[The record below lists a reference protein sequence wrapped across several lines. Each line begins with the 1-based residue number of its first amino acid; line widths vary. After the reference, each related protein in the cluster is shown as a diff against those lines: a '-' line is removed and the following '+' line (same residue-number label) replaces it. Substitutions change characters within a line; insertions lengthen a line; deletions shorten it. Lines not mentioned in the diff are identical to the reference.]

1 MLNPSD
7 ISSKRFDK
15 SPVLGYKTED
25 VEHFLEQVAQDYAVA
40 LNEKLELE
48 RKIEALADK
57 LEEYRRDEDSLK
69 SAVFEAQKLGS
80 SIVRDSKAK
89 AERILQEANEKAAA
103 VTAQAQA
110 QAAAQMNEATRRSE
124 EITASTDQRLVVQ
137 QEAFERLKTEVAS
150 FKKRMMSTYKAHIEL
165 ISSLPDPSQEPKTVA
180 APPPAAA
187 ERIPSYHAP
196 ESAPKETSETTL
208 PVNETSRVSSE
219 KTKEV
224 SQASRTDQ
232 NSASVGR
239 VTPSFS
245 GNDEK
250 DTASIAE
257 AIQEESTKEM
267 PKIRSDLKFG
277 ALKFGENYSLAE
289 EKENKK
295 NRKRG

>member
-110 QAAAQMNEATRRSE
+110 QAAAQMNEATRP
-124 EITASTDQRLVVQ
+124 
-137 QEAFERLKTEVAS
+137 F
-150 FKKRMMSTYKAHIEL
+150 
-165 ISSLPDPSQEPKTVA
+165 
-180 APPPAAA
+180 
-187 ERIPSYHAP
+187 
-196 ESAPKETSETTL
+196 
-208 PVNETSRVSSE
+208 
-219 KTKEV
+219 
-224 SQASRTDQ
+224 
-232 NSASVGR
+232 
-239 VTPSFS
+239 
-245 GNDEK
+245 
-250 DTASIAE
+250 
-257 AIQEESTKEM
+257 
-267 PKIRSDLKFG
+267 
-277 ALKFGENYSLAE
+277 
-289 EKENKK
+289 
-295 NRKRG
+295 

>member
-1 MLNPSD
+1 MLSPSD

-89 AERILQEANEKAAA
+89 AERILQEANEKASA

-110 QAAAQMNEATRRSE
+110 QATAQMNEAARRSA
-124 EITASTDQRLVVQ
+124 EITASTDQRLTAQ

-180 APPPAAA
+180 APPPTAA
-187 ERIPSYHAP
+187 ERIPNYHSS
-196 ESAPKETSETTL
+196 ESVPKETTEAAL
-208 PVNETSRVSSE
+208 PVNETSRVYSE
-219 KTKEV
+219 KKEEV
-224 SQASRTDQ
+224 SRTDT
-232 NSASVGR
+232 AAPSVGR
-239 VTPSFS
+239 ATPSFT
-245 GNDEK
+245 GNDDQ